1 MHESVNQRRRVKD
14 EGPLVRKLLLGG
26 KNALLGL
33 TVPPE

>member
-26 KNALLGL
+26 KNGL
-33 TVPPE
+33 YAFDGTL